1 MLVTAISVLLIFIL
15 TFITLEQVT
24 TPGASVPTRTNCF
37 AAGNAP
43 TAGLVEAWA
52 QSTLCRETGGFSQSE
67 MEVELVF
74 TFRLWPGS
82 VADGRWGQE
91 AGFCAA
97 GPAPSGEGL
106 RDPTTVA
113 AAQPSA
119 GGFSQPRL
127 QVLGSC
133 SYRADST
140 IGAQQ
145 PHSWPESVKLN
156 LLQVRGIFS
165 LPCPFP
171 VDFFALM
178 LKGEVGHG

>member
-24 TPGASVPTRTNCF
+24 TPGASVPTRTNCV

-67 MEVELVF
+67 TEVELVF

-82 VADGRWGQE
+82 VADGCWGQE

-119 GGFSQPRL
+119 GASLSPACRYWGAVLTEQIAQLEPSSRTAGQRVLSLICFRSEGFSASP
-127 QVLGSC
+127 V
-133 SYRADST
+133 
-140 IGAQQ
+140 
-145 PHSWPESVKLN
+145 
-156 LLQVRGIFS
+156 
-165 LPCPFP
+165 PFP
-171 VDFFALM
+171 LTFL
-178 LKGEVGHG
+178 L